1 VGVLDVSTSP
11 PKERYA
17 VPKDNVIKLIQPGV
31 FDDQLTDV
39 KRAPGDARGLGRHA
53 APLVIVPWRSDRR
66 RRRRVTIP

>member
-17 VPKDNVIKLIQPGV
+17 VPKDNVIKLIQPVV

-39 KRAPGDARGLGRHA
+39 KRAPCPGPWPPCGAAGD
-53 APLVIVPWRSDRR
+53 RSMAIGQTPPTPGDD
-66 RRRRVTIP
+66 T